1 MLHRYEGSF
10 LLITWHF
17 SSECHRWS
25 AVAERGSSAETTLPG
40 LEQKP
45 SWRDTELERTS
56 VKPGNCEG
64 SEQEIESYR
73 QIYIRGW
80 QEVVQPAAQSLHLT
94 PHHGGHSHS
103 HSRKKE
109 EYVWEWFWA
118 CCNCAVNAGLSTT
131 ISVGCPG
138 CQHIRCAY
146 CPMESA
152 QILVSR

>member
-1 MLHRYEGSF
+1 MLHRHEGSF
-10 LLITWHF
+10 LLIRLHS

-25 AVAERGSSAETTLPG
+25 AVSECGSSAEIELPG
-40 LEQKP
+40 LEQKD
-45 SWRDTELERTS
+45 SWQDPELERTS
-56 VKPGNCEG
+56 RKHENCEG

-73 QIYIRGW
+73 QIYIRRW

-109 EYVWEWFWA
+109 EYVWEWFWS
-118 CCNCAVNAGLSTT
+118 CCNCGQQAALSTT
-131 ISVGCPG
+131 ISVACPG
-138 CQHIRCAY
+138 CQHIRCDY

-152 QILVSR
+152 QLLVSR